1 MGQEDKWK
9 LRDDYRELLLDGGKK
24 CRHIHVGRFLE
35 GEIKVQEKSALE
47 FYSIIFS
54 EKLFAFLQSRR
65 LGTCDFFTLL
75 LRDEPHKI
83 NG

>member
-1 MGQEDKWK
+1 MHY
-9 LRDDYRELLLDGGKK
+9 DYRDLLLDGEQK

-35 GEIKVQEKSALE
+35 SEIKVQEKGALE
-47 FYSIIFS
+47 FYSIMFS
-54 EKLFAFLQSRR
+54 KQLFGFLQSRR
-65 LGTCDFFTLL
+65 LGTCNFFTLL